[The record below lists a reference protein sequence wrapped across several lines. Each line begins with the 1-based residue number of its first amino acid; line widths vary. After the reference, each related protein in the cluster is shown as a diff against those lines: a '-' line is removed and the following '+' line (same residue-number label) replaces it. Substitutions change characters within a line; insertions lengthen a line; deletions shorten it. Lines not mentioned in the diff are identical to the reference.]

1 MVTLC
6 ESGSELSFLPADPY
20 AARITALMKTYGTTY
35 DFAMFWVQSV
45 DGIPVAAI
53 SKTDGNMTVCCCENA
68 DYEELSYFINAVG
81 YSSLTCDE
89 KVMIKLGI
97 EPSKTSFTVRYN
109 GGTKSETEEIL
120 RDCDKKEIYNL
131 LVSCGFELGDYN
143 TFLAD
148 VCARLNKQTAS
159 FAAAEVDKEIS
170 ACAFALFEG
179 EKSVLLGA
187 VATKESARGK
197 GLASKLVGTLAEE
210 KSDKEVYLFCRN
222 DGLVDFYRKIG
233 FVPVGKWAIS
243 EK

>member
-6 ESGSELSFLPADPY
+6 ENGSELSFLPADPY
-20 AARITALMKTYGTTY
+20 AARITALIKTYGTAY
-35 DFAMFWVQSV
+35 DFAMFWVQRV

-53 SKTDGNMTVCCCENA
+53 SRTDGNMTVCCCENA
-68 DYEELSYFINAVG
+68 DYEELSCFIKAVG

-89 KVMIKLGI
+89 KVMDMLGI
-97 EPSKTSFTVRYN
+97 EPSKTSFAVKYN
-109 GGTKSETEEIL
+109 GGAKAETEGIF

-131 LVSCGFELGDYN
+131 LISCGFELGDYN
-143 TFLAD
+143 AFLAD

-159 FAAAEVDKEIS
+159 FAAAEINNEIA
-170 ACAFALFEG
+170 ACAFILFEG

-210 KSDKEVYLFCRN
+210 KTDKEVYLFCRN
-222 DGLVDFYRKIG
+222 DGLVDFYKKIG
-233 FVPVGKWAIS
+233 FEPVGRWGIS